1 MYQLLTLHKREPT
14 RIQDLT
20 VSQISQIK
28 RAQMFRV
35 PTAFDRYHPSQ
46 HWAAEYEGYGPEE
59 YRDRIANLA
68 SSIHTE
74 GIQSQMKDNLL
85 LTYLSGV
92 YTGGNKKYKYC
103 RRCISGL
110 PSPYNDEKSG

>member
-1 MYQLLTLHKREPT
+1 MTLHKREPT

-28 RAQMFRV
+28 RAQMFRI
-35 PTAFDRYHPSQ
+35 PTAFDKYHPSQ

-59 YRDRIANLA
+59 YGDRIANLA

-74 GIQSQMKDNLL
+74 GIPSQMKDNIL

-92 YTGGNKKYKYC
+92 YTGGDKN
-103 RRCISGL
+103 INTAGGVS
-110 PSPYNDEKSG
+110 

>member
-1 MYQLLTLHKREPT
+1 
-14 RIQDLT
+14 
-20 VSQISQIK
+20 
-28 RAQMFRV
+28 MFRI

-74 GIQSQMKDNLL
+74 GIPSQMKDNIL
-85 LTYLSGV
+85 LTYL
-92 YTGGNKKYKYC
+92 K
-103 RRCISGL
+103 
-110 PSPYNDEKSG
+110 PSYYQI